1 MESDWSAKRGWTPA
15 RTLTAFGTDVLG
27 PLSLAAD
34 ARGDAVIAWAAA
46 NRVRVSYRPAGR
58 GWQPPRTLSLSGDSV
73 GAPPGPL
80 VALDDRGRAL
90 VAWSAERGAPSLA
103 TTPDGRLALTVW
115 LTRIGDNGQCGAVRG
130 ATFKR

>member
-90 VAWSAERGAPSLA
+90 VAWSATRGSPSSHPSLEIAARSA
-103 TTPDGRLALTVW
+103 TGAWGKPKVLCACLAARAL
-115 LTRIGDNGQCGAVRG
+115 A
-130 ATFKR
+130 